1 LSSAKHKELDWSPV
15 SRLFQ
20 ERLSFHNSLDEL
32 GFKEW
37 LFHPTMLFGS
47 YGKWWGDLGKR
58 NRPHEGLDLCVYRT
72 EKGDI
77 RYLDAKTKV
86 PVIFEGQVVRVG
98 DDFLGQ
104 SVFVSHVAHGDDG
117 SQLYT
122 IYAHIK
128 PGSHMQPGERLSE
141 GDIIGTIADA
151 KRNGGVIPLHLHVSV
166 AWIPN
171 TVSSQELDW
180 QIVGDLGRVVF
191 LDPLRVID
199 CPYSILARI

>member
-1 LSSAKHKELDWSPV
+1 MSNTKHNELDWSPV

-20 ERLSFHNSLDEL
+20 KRLSFYNSLDEL

-37 LFHPTMLFGS
+37 LFHPAMLFGS
-47 YGKWWGDLGKR
+47 CGKWWGDLSKR

-72 EKGDI
+72 EKGDT
-77 RYLDAKTKV
+77 RYLEANTKV
-86 PVIFEGQVVRVG
+86 PVIFEGQVVRIG

-104 SVFVSHVAHGDDG
+104 SVFVSHGAHGNDG
-117 SQLYT
+117 SRLHT

-128 PGSHMQPGERLSE
+128 PDGRIHRGERLSE

-151 KRNGGVIPLHLHVSV
+151 RRSGGVVPPHLHVSV
-166 AWIPN
+166 AWISN
-171 TVSSQELDW
+171 TVCSQELDW
-180 QIVGDLGRVVF
+180 QIVADLGGVVL

-199 CPYSILARI
+199 CPYSIVARI